1 MRFLKIICFIF
12 SLLIMVSC
20 KQAKLNDARDQY
32 IRGDY
37 YSASQTYKKL
47 YTQSRNK
54 DNALKG
60 IIAFEM
66 AEVYRKLNRSS
77 HAVNAYKNAI
87 RYEYPDSLI
96 YLRYAQML
104 HKQGEYNQAIVAYT
118 EFLNLSLDYQ
128 IAKNGLEGAS
138 LSLLWQEE
146 NTKGINIAYSEL
158 FNSNRGEFS
167 PVLAQNDNVI
177 YFNSSRNDAIGDT
190 NSPITGVK
198 YNDIYIAEKNA
209 IGEWQKP
216 KRLSSEINTEFDE
229 GTATITSNGKY
240 MFYTYSSPSASN
252 PTVTKIYVSRRING
266 TWSIGRELKLAENDN
281 TSLFALPSVSPSGEY
296 LYFVSD
302 MLGGYGSKDIWRAKL
317 ANEIEPLFIENLGPE
332 INTPGDEVF
341 PYLRNDTTLYFSSD
355 GHPGMGGLD
364 IFVARKQNNSEQ
376 WNIENIKSP
385 INSSYDDFGITFKK
399 NSEKGFF
406 SSNRNDTRGY
416 DHIYSFEIPNNII
429 TVEGIVV
436 DHEDEFIYGATVLV
450 VGSDGLQ
457 QSFKTNK
464 EGEYRFVANAGNNY
478 LLMAITEGF
487 LNQEHSLKV
496 GPNVSDT
503 LYYVDFEMI
512 PYNKPVVLENIFY
525 DFDSALLKEESKDEL
540 DGLIDILNE
549 HPGVVIELKAH
560 TDRWGSEDY
569 NYSLS
574 LSRARSVK
582 DYLINH
588 GINTE
593 RVIAVAVGKNEP
605 KIITSSIATKYNFL
619 NEGDVLNEEIVKTF
633 SIEHQEIADQLNRR
647 TEFKIIDF

>member
-1 MRFLKIICFIF
+1 
-12 SLLIMVSC
+12 MVSC

-104 HKQGEYNQAIVAYT
+104 HKQGEYNQAIEAYT
-118 EFLNLSLDYQ
+118 EFLNLSLDNQ

-281 TSLFALPSVSPSGEY
+281 TSLFAHPSVSPSGEY

-376 WNIENIKSP
+376 WNIENIKPP

-416 DHIYSFEIPNNII
+416 DHIYSFEIPDKSI

-436 DHEDEFIYGATVLV
+436 DNEDEFIHGATVLV

-464 EGEYRFVANAGNNY
+464 DGEYQFVANAGNSY
-478 LLMAITEGF
+478 LLMAIAEGF
-487 LNQEHSLKV
+487 LNQEQSFKIA
-496 GPNVSDT
+496 PNVSDA

-512 PYNKPVVLENIFY
+512 PINKPVVLENIFY
-525 DFDSALLKEESKDEL
+525 DFDSALLKDESKDEL

-549 HPGVVIELKAH
+549 HPTIIIELKAH

-569 NYSLS
+569 NYNLS
-574 LSRARSVK
+574 LKRAHSVK

-588 GINTE
+588 RINTE
-593 RVIAVAVGKNEP
+593 RIIAIAVGKNEP
-605 KIITSSIATKYNFL
+605 KIITSSIAAKYDFL
-619 NEGDVLNEEIVKTF
+619 DESDVLNEETVKTF